1 MAYDGSI
8 KIDTSIDTNKA
19 EAGIAK
25 LRNLAKTGA
34 NVVGTSLTATV
45 AGIAAAGTA
54 ATKVGSDFEA
64 AMSKVA
70 AISGATGDDLA
81 ALTAKAKEMGAKTKF
96 SATESAQAF
105 SYMAMAGWDTK
116 AMLDGIDGIMSLSA
130 ADGLDLA
137 TTSDIVTDALTAFG
151 LQAKD
156 SGHFADVL
164 AKASSSANTNVSML
178 GESFK
183 YVAPLAG
190 SLGYSVEDMSV
201 ALGLMANA
209 SVKGSMAGTSLKT
222 ALSNMAAPTK
232 QMAGV
237 MDQYGLSL
245 TDANGKMLPLADVTQ
260 QLRDKLGSLS
270 EAEQSAA
277 ASTLFGKEAMSGM
290 LAIINA
296 SDKDYQK
303 LVTSINNAD
312 GAAKQMADT
321 MQDNLQGQFTI
332 FKSSLEGLGLEIYD
346 SLQTPLKD
354 ATKNGIE
361 DVNKLTEAFKAG
373 GLESAVAAAGD
384 MFGDLAVSVA
394 EHADGMVNASVQF
407 IDSFVRGIAN
417 NSGKLLSAA
426 VSVTT
431 TFVNGLVNLLPKE
444 VAAPIRK
451 TVDAIVKS
459 FNSGNLKQS
468 IKSVASAVK
477 SAASVA
483 VTALNTILPPLTKLI
498 DKGVGMLGNAL
509 QKTAKIIS
517 NVANAV
523 LPPLGEAV
531 NFVADNLQVL
541 LPALAGVLTA
551 LKAYAIVTT
560 LAEAINGVSAAT
572 TLATAAQAAWNAA
585 LNANPI
591 GLVVAAVA
599 ALAAG
604 IGALCLT
611 MQDEQ
616 NDYAA
621 LTESEQKF
629 IDQINEEHKAYQQL
643 QDAKKEAMAAAGA
656 EFDYYAQLKAELDG
670 IVDKN
675 GKIKKGYED
684 RAAFITGELS
694 NATGVEIKIVDGVIG
709 KYAELS
715 KTIDELIVKKRA
727 EAMLSAGDD
736 DYTSAI
742 KSRTDAYKKYNKALE
757 QATKK
762 KNELN
767 MATELY
773 NQLEQE
779 YSRIMSDPSSTN
791 KQQEDISQRVENAR
805 ALMDGAKSK
814 LAEFNEALNKAE
826 DEYIGYQATI
836 QNYEGVSAAIISGDT
851 DNISAALARM
861 ENDFIT
867 AEIGTKRTLTNQV
880 KDMQDNYKQLKD
892 AIDSG
897 APGVTQEMVDN
908 AKKMVDQSKKELDKF
923 EAKAKESTSKAGSAA
938 VSGLASKKEDA
949 KAAAKDI
956 SESADK
962 SLRTADTKESGKTQ
976 GKNYVAGVRTMSI
989 NSYNAGKKLSE
1000 EAADG
1005 TKSVDAEPSGTNFVD
1020 GFINGL
1026 KNSIQGVFNAAWNVG
1041 QQALNAIKQVLNIHS
1056 PSRAAME
1063 LGGLFDAGLS
1073 VGVGSKMRDV
1083 ISAVAEVARAM
1094 VRTTN
1099 DIIGGHKFDD
1109 LAINKAGLVAQG
1121 QQAAREFVAKTQA
1134 ELNRAN
1140 LVARMRATVQANQLK
1155 YRAEMEA
1162 VSDYKAGRP
1171 SGGGSGG
1178 DKKVVTTGTIETHID
1193 IDGREVAIATAPYTA
1208 EELGFA

>member
-8 KIDTSIDTNKA
+8 KIDTSIDTSKA
-19 EAGIAK
+19 EAGLAK

-34 NVVGTSLTATV
+34 NVVGTAVTATV

-64 AMSKVA
+64 AMSKVS
-70 AISGATGDDLA
+70 AISGATGKDLA

-96 SATESAQAF
+96 SAAESAQAF
-105 SYMAMAGWDTK
+105 GYMAMAGWDTK

-237 MDQYGLSL
+237 MERYGLSL
-245 TDANGKMLPLADVTQ
+245 TDAHGKMLPLADVTQ

-303 LVTSINNAD
+303 LVESINNAD

-346 SLQTPLKD
+346 SLQTPLKE
-354 ATKNGIE
+354 ATKTGIE

-407 IDSFVRGIAN
+407 IEAFVRGIAN
-417 NSGKLLSAA
+417 NSGKLRNAA
-426 VSVTT
+426 VSVTK
-431 TFVNGLVNLLPKE
+431 TFVYGLVDLLPKE
-444 VAAPIRK
+444 VAAPIRE
-451 TVDAIVKS
+451 TINAINRSFNAGSLLQTVKS
-459 FNSGNLKQS
+459 VS
-468 IKSVASAVK
+468 SAVK

-483 VTALNTILPPLTKLI
+483 VAALNTILPPLTKLI

-509 QKTAKIIS
+509 QKTAKIVTT
-517 NVANAV
+517 VAKAV
-523 LPPLGEAV
+523 LPPLGKAID
-531 NFVADNLQVL
+531 FVADNLQVL
-541 LPALAGVLTA
+541 LPAITGVYTA
-551 LKAYAIVTT
+551 LKAYSIITSLTKATAGFAAVTQT
-560 LAEAINGVSAAT
+560 LAAAEAANALQLMAANGALTAKEMLVGVVT
-572 TLATAAQAAWNAA
+572 GKVTLATAAQWAWNTA

-611 MQDEQ
+611 MQTELTTEEQ
-616 NDYAA
+616 LAESQA
-621 LTESEQKF
+621 RLTERGMALGDSMTGIAEGMQLFNDGVSSATGVLDGFNDSIIASNERQQELATQMDAIQTEITTIARTATEERRSLTQSE
-629 IDQINEEHKAYQQL
+629 IDRLNELFVKERELADQQL
-643 QDAKKEAMAAAGA
+643 QIQQQYQQVVKDNAADLANNHDMTLAEYEEYAKQIIQSAGDTRDKTVSAAAAERLNTLAEKRALIGTSKEYTDAWYLQEQEAANQRYQQQVDAANKLRGDTSKILADGYLERNKDLQEYNAKATALNKEYNDKELKHIGEMTAIQSRYNQTKQKLDDDLKAGKIGMIEYDRKLRAAEQKQKEAEAEENLRWSKEQNKLVEQLQKLHSNAQLNQNIGFYMRLATDTETYGAKVTKEGEQVVKNVCDAFDALPKDAKNSMRNMMDGAINGIREKTPELWAATSGA
-656 EFDYYAQLKAELDG
+656 VG
-670 IVDKN
+670 
-675 GKIKKGYED
+675 
-684 RAAFITGELS
+684 
-694 NATGVEIKIVDGVIG
+694 GVIG
-709 KYAELS
+709 M
-715 KTIDELIVKKRA
+715 IRN
-727 EAMLSAGDD
+727 MLD
-736 DYTSAI
+736 
-742 KSRTDAYKKYNKALE
+742 
-757 QATKK
+757 
-762 KNELN
+762 
-767 MATELY
+767 
-773 NQLEQE
+773 
-779 YSRIMSDPSSTN
+779 
-791 KQQEDISQRVENAR
+791 
-805 ALMDGAKSK
+805 
-814 LAEFNEALNKAE
+814 
-826 DEYIGYQATI
+826 
-836 QNYEGVSAAIISGDT
+836 
-851 DNISAALARM
+851 
-861 ENDFIT
+861 
-867 AEIGTKRTLTNQV
+867 
-880 KDMQDNYKQLKD
+880 
-892 AIDSG
+892 
-897 APGVTQEMVDN
+897 
-908 AKKMVDQSKKELDKF
+908 
-923 EAKAKESTSKAGSAA
+923 
-938 VSGLASKKEDA
+938 
-949 KAAAKDI
+949 
-956 SESADK
+956 
-962 SLRTADTKESGKTQ
+962 
-976 GKNYVAGVRTMSI
+976 
-989 NSYNAGKKLSE
+989 
-1000 EAADG
+1000 
-1005 TKSVDAEPSGTNFVD
+1005 
-1020 GFINGL
+1020 
-1026 KNSIQGVFNAAWNVG
+1026 
-1041 QQALNAIKQVLNIHS
+1041 IHS
-1056 PSRAAME
+1056 PSRVMRKLFNLAMD
-1063 LGGLFDAGLS
+1063 GGI
-1073 VGVGSKMRDV
+1073 VGTD
-1083 ISAVAEVARAM
+1083 ERAP
-1094 VRTTN
+1094 
-1099 DIIGGHKFDD
+1099 K
-1109 LAINKAGLVAQG
+1109 LASRGA
-1121 QQAAREFVAKTQA
+1121 QAAREFVAKTQA

-1162 VSDYKAGRP
+1162 ASEYKAGRP
-1171 SGGGSGG
+1171 SGGGGG
-1178 DKKVVTTGTIETHID
+1178 DDKKVVATGTIETHID